1 MEQQSGKMRIPFSR
15 QTTREGIGAGEFKIA
30 VTTPG
35 GLEPVLASE
44 MEALGL
50 KAIEQGRRIVHAQ
63 SDLNGVYRALFELRT
78 AIRVLVPLYT
88 FRLNKS
94 EDIYEGFRDFEWE
107 DWMRV
112 DQSLSIDG
120 IIHSDLYRNSLFAV
134 QRAKDGIVD
143 RFKLRNA
150 GNRPSVEVRNPDFKI
165 HLLIQD
171 KDVQVSFD
179 VAGHSLHRR
188 GYRVAQGAAPI
199 SEVLAAGMLGLAN
212 WQGDRPFIDLFCGS
226 GTLLVEAAMVSG
238 NIPAGKW
245 AEAPGITRWNGHNQ
259 ELWDSV
265 RSDALGRQKPIHF
278 PIQGWDNDLL
288 SVKTAKTIIAHTGLE
303 EAIKIHSQDM
313 RRAMPGEDVGL
324 ICSNL
329 PYGER
334 IQLRDDKFVFRDLG
348 KKLKFDFGGWQAW
361 LLFGGRDAE
370 ADIGLKPRQ
379 RIPLMNGKLPVMFA
393 GYSLFR
399 GSRKE
404 YLEGL
409 ANS

>member
-1 MEQQSGKMRIPFSR
+1 MEQQPNKKRIPFTR
-15 QTTREGIGAGEFKIA
+15 QTTREACGKEAFTIA
-30 VTTPG
+30 ITTPG
-35 GLEPVLASE
+35 GLEPVLFSE
-44 MEALGL
+44 LEALGMTQIV
-50 KAIEQGRRIVHAQ
+50 AGRRIVHAQ
-63 SDLNGVYRALFELRT
+63 TDLSGVYRALFELRT
-78 AIRVLVPLYT
+78 AIRVLIPLYT
-88 FRLNKS
+88 FRLNS
-94 EDIYEGFRDFEWE
+94 ADDIYEGFRDFEWE

-120 IIHSDLYRNSLFAV
+120 VIHSDLYRNSLFAV

-143 RFKLRNA
+143 RFKLRQA

-165 HLLIQD
+165 HLLIQENE
-171 KDVQVSFD
+171 VQVSFD

-226 GTLLVEAAMVSG
+226 GTLLVEAAMVAG
-238 NIPAGKW
+238 QIPAGKW
-245 AEAPGITRWNGHNQ
+245 AEAPGIIRWSGHDQ

-265 RSDALGRQKPIHF
+265 RSDALARQKPIHF

-288 SVKTAKTIIAHTGLE
+288 SVKTAKTIISFTGLE
-303 EAIKIHSQDM
+303 DNIQIHSQDM
-313 RRAMPGEDVGL
+313 RRAMPKEDVGI

-334 IQLRDDKFVFRDLG
+334 IQLRDDRFLFRDLG

-370 ADIGLKPRQ
+370 ADIGLKPKQ
-379 RIPLMNGKLPVMFA
+379 RIPLTNGKLPVMFA

-404 YLEGL
+404 HLEGL